1 MVCGQRFVELTTWG
15 VLVAERHSAGIPYRR
30 GYLLHGPPGSGKSS
44 FIQALAGS
52 LNYDICLLN
61 LSERGLADDKLIH
74 LLSNAPER
82 SIVLI
87 EDIDAAFNK
96 RVQTTEDGYVNNCNA
111 WGDASPAYGALNLS
125 QVSVICDVLRIP

>member
-1 MVCGQRFVELTTWG
+1 MTGLPRRLRKTSRLSCGDGSGMRIEVCGVHFFHTSC
-15 VLVAERHSAGIPYRR
+15 LVFSSGIPYRR

-52 LNYDICLLN
+52 LSYDICLLN

-74 LLSNAPER
+74 LLSNTPER

-96 RVQTTEDGYVNNCNA
+96 RVQTSEDG
-111 WGDASPAYGALNLS
+111 
-125 QVSVICDVLRIP
+125 